1 MGNPDMSLA
10 AAIEEKMRPLRVR
23 YYEVLR
29 QRMQDLERILG
40 LLVASELTLAEDRDV
55 LLTNVHKL
63 SGTGATYGFPQIS
76 KAAKAVEDELLAG
89 MANDDP
95 QLLVLVVDLMNIC
108 HEVLAQNDGA
118 NSPQPVAAASASTE
132 TAQAASPVTEAV
144 TTAAVAAPPVAP
156 QANLQAH
163 VLPTMLILDDDP
175 SVLEFITELFREDA
189 NIVTGM
195 SAAQAVELIRQHKPD
210 LVLLDNMMPGG
221 ASGLSVLESLQTMPE
236 FEGLP
241 VIMISASGRP
251 DEVMRGLMAG
261 AVDYI
266 TKPFDAHDMAMKV
279 RKRLW
284 RLQSLILIA
293 DDDESV
299 RDLLVHKLRVAGCNV
314 VSAVDGAQAWE
325 ILQSRSVS
333 LAILDLMMPGYDG
346 MTLLRMMTEHERLHA
361 VPVVFLTA
369 RHLSSDILEG
379 LNTGAADYITKPF
392 NSDEVVTRCTRLL
405 RPQPRQNAR

>member
-1 MGNPDMSLA
+1 MGNPDMAMA
-10 AAIEEKMRPLRVR
+10 AAIEEKMRPLRAR
-23 YYEVLR
+23 YFEVLR

-40 LLVASELTLAEDRDV
+40 LLVASELSLEQDREV

-76 KAAKAVEDELLAG
+76 KAAKAVEDVMLAG

-95 QLLVLVVDLMNIC
+95 QLLALVVDLMNVC
-108 HEVLAQNDGA
+108 HEVLANQ
-118 NSPQPVAAASASTE
+118 E
-132 TAQAASPVTEAV
+132 TAPAPINASPVGSPVVVNPMTPAVSPEAGRP
-144 TTAAVAAPPVAP
+144 AAPSAP
-156 QANLQAH
+156 AAPTLERE
-163 VLPTMLILDDDP
+163 LPKMLVLDDDP
-175 SVLEFITELFREDA
+175 SVLEFMVELFRDDA
-189 NIVTGM
+189 HIVTGM
-195 SAAQAVELIRQHKPD
+195 TADQGIELIRQHKPD
-210 LVLLDNMMPGG
+210 LILLDNMMPGG
-221 ASGLSVLESLQTMPE
+221 VSGLSLLEGLQGMPE

-284 RLQSLILIA
+284 RLQSLILVA

-299 RDLLVHKLRVAGCNV
+299 RDLLVHKLRVAGCHV

-325 ILQSRSVS
+325 ILQSRDVS
-333 LAILDLMMPGYDG
+333 LAVLDLMMPGYDG

-369 RHLSSDILEG
+369 RHLSSAILEG

-405 RPQPRQNAR
+405 LPLPRKNAR